1 MGKYLKEFETHTEYE
16 NYTADTA
23 NFILPNVSYCVD
35 TPNEVHYNP
44 YVEPLETRVV
54 AKFNI
59 TSTSSP
65 TPISYKYY
73 GTDGTS
79 GFSAIEV
86 DGVELPN
93 VVSAYTFSTTGEHI
107 VKYTLKDPTTIGAY
121 SFYDC
126 TSITSITIPDS
137 VTSISSDAF
146 YHCKILTSVNIPTNV
161 TSIDSYAFTYCEK
174 IESIE
179 IPDGVTTIK
188 NQTFQNCFALA
199 DCTIGSGVTSIGN
212 SAFLNCYALD
222 NLTIKATNPPSLGS
236 NVFNNI
242 QNVFTIY
249 VPSGSVEAYKAASG
263 WSKYASRIQAIS

>member
-1 MGKYLKEFETHTEYE
+1 MGKYIKEFETHTQYE
-16 NYTADTA
+16 SYTADTQ

-35 TPNEVHYNP
+35 TPNEVHYSP
-44 YVEPLETRVV
+44 YVGPPETRVV

-59 TSTSSP
+59 TSTDSP
-65 TPISYKYY
+65 TPILYKYL

-107 VKYTLKDPTTIGAY
+107 VKYTLKDPTTICSNA
-121 SFYDC
+121 FQECID
-126 TSITSITIPDS
+126 ITSVKIPNS
-137 VTSISSDAF
+137 VTTIGIQAF

-188 NQTFQNCFALA
+188 NQTFQNCFTLT

-222 NLTIKATNPPSLGS
+222 NLTIKATNPPSLGI

-263 WSKYASRIQAIS
+263 WSNYASRIQAIS